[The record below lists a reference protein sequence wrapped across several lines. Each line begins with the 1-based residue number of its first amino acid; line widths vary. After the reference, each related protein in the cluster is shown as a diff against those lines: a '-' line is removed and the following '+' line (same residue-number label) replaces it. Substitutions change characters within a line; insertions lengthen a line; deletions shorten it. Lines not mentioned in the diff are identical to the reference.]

1 MKPVIFFYVQ
11 HLLGIGHQMRA
22 SVIAKSMAIAGMEV
36 HYISGGFDNIKLDL
50 GDANF
55 HQLPPI
61 KSSDASFS
69 GLMDNNGQIVDKKY
83 WHSRKIAIDKIIA
96 AIKPDAYLI
105 EGFPFARRKFSGE
118 IMPIV
123 KMAKNQN
130 KPIFTSIRD
139 IIVAPDKQKK
149 IDLAVE
155 HIEKYFDKILIHGD
169 ENFIALDQSWP
180 NIDKIKQKLH
190 YTGYVTH
197 QYMPKKRPKNGAI
210 IISAGG
216 GAVGEKLLLTSLDL
230 ALNHANKQQ
239 IWRFLIGPNLV
250 KNYMTKLKS
259 LASGNINNNIIIE
272 NIRPDFRE
280 LLAKSKLSIS
290 QAGYNSVMD
299 LMVTK
304 TPAILIPFAEGS
316 ESEQSLRAKI
326 MQQHG
331 LCLCLNEKNLT
342 VATLDQKIKQMAKL
356 PPINH
361 IPFALNGGYNTAEY
375 IKSYILNK
383 V

>member
-11 HLLGIGHQMRA
+11 HLLGIGHQIRA
-22 SVIAKSMAIAGMEV
+22 SVIAKSMVIAGIEV
-36 HYISGGFDNIKLDL
+36 HYISGGFNNIKLDL

-61 KSSDASFS
+61 KSSDARFS
-69 GLMDNNGQIVDKKY
+69 GLIDNNGQMVDDKY
-83 WHSRKIAIDKIIA
+83 WQSRKIAIDKTITK
-96 AIKPDAYLI
+96 IKPDAYLI
-105 EGFPFARRKFSGE
+105 EGFPFARRKFSNE
-118 IMPIV
+118 IIPIV
-123 KMAKNQN
+123 KMAKSQN

-149 IDLAVE
+149 INIAVE
-155 HIEKYFDKILIHGD
+155 YIEKYFDKILIHGD
-169 ENFIALDQSWP
+169 ENFISLDKSWP
-180 NIDKIKQKLH
+180 NIDIIKQKLY
-190 YTGYVTH
+190 YTGYVADE
-197 QYMPKKRPKNGAI
+197 YIPKKRPENGEI

-216 GAVGEKLLLTSLDL
+216 GAVGEKLLLTNLDL

-239 IWRFLIGPNLV
+239 IWRFLIGPNLAKTCV
-250 KNYMTKLKS
+250 TKLKS
-259 LASGNINNNIIIE
+259 LASDNINDNIIIE
-272 NIRPDFRE
+272 NVRPDFRD

-342 VATLDQKIKQMAKL
+342 VATLGEK
-356 PPINH
+356 
-361 IPFALNGGYNTAEY
+361 
-375 IKSYILNK
+375 LNK
-383 V
+383 WQNYRQLIIFHLI